1 MNSSKQIKLGAFM
14 SYAAIAFN
22 IIAGLIYTPWMVRQI
37 GKSDYGLFVLVTSFL
52 TYFVIDFGLGQAIA
66 RFIAKY
72 RVEKNEKKVN
82 ELLGL
87 TTKLYL
93 LIDLLIFVALIITY
107 FFIENIFV
115 QLTAVEIAKFKVV
128 FTIAGLFSLFSFPF
142 SSLNGILIAYERFVL
157 LKLCDLLNKVFTIS
171 LMVVALFLGYKLFAL
186 VAINALVGVIIV
198 GVKYFYLAKT
208 TPIKI
213 NYRYYTKE
221 LFHELFNFSAWITVI
236 GIAQRLLL
244 NITPAILG
252 IFSGTVQIAIFAIGM
267 TIEGYTWTF
276 ANALNGLFLP
286 RVSELSAKKE
296 NLHEISN
303 LMIRV
308 GRLQLF
314 IIGLLLIGIITLG
327 KQFIVLWMGED
338 FRDSYYVALLLI
350 LPGII
355 TLTQQI
361 GNTLII
367 VVNKLKYQAILF
379 LVASFLSVL
388 LSVLLAPAHGAI
400 GSAIG
405 IFTAVVLFQVVGMN
419 IIFWKVLKLDI
430 PRFFREAHLKMI
442 FPLGLALIAGFL
454 IQKYVSS
461 TNLILFFLKAILLGL
476 IYVLILWVLGLN
488 YNEKKLI
495 LNTVKRIIPV
505 KYRNSKIIK

>member
-1 MNSSKQIKLGAFM
+1 M

-72 RVEKNEKKVN
+72 RVENYKKKVN

-93 LIDLLIFVALIITY
+93 LIDLFIFIALIITY

-115 QLTAVEIAKFKVV
+115 ELTPEEIEKFKVV
-128 FTIAGLFSLFSFPF
+128 FTIVGLFSLFSFPF

-157 LKLCDLLNKVFTIS
+157 LKLCDLLNKVATIS
-171 LMVVALFLGYKLFAL
+171 LMVIALFLGYKLFAL
-186 VAINALVGVIIV
+186 VTINALVGVIII
-198 GVKYFYLAKT
+198 GIKFFYLAKT
-208 TPIKI
+208 TSIKI
-213 NYRYYTKE
+213 KYRYYSKE
-221 LFHELFNFSAWITVI
+221 LLRELFGFSAWITVI

-267 TIEGYTWTF
+267 TLEGYTWTF

-286 RVSELSAKKE
+286 RVSELSVKKE
-296 NLHEISN
+296 NLREICN

-314 IIGLLLIGIITLG
+314 IIGLLLIGIVTLG
-327 KQFIVLWMGED
+327 KQFIILWMGED
-338 FRDSYYVALLLI
+338 FRDSYYVALFLI

-355 TLTQQI
+355 SLTQQI
-361 GNTLII
+361 GNTFII
-367 VVNKLKYQAILF
+367 VVNKLKYQAIL
-379 LVASFLSVL
+379 LLGASFLSVL
-388 LSVLLAPAHGAI
+388 LSVLLAPTYGAI

-405 IFTAVVLFQVVGMN
+405 IFTAIILSQVVGMN
-419 IIFWKVLKLDI
+419 IIYWKVLKLDI
-430 PRFFREAHLKMI
+430 PRFFREAHLKMLI
-442 FPLGLALIAGFL
+442 PLGLALLAGFL
-454 IQKYVSS
+454 IQIYIPA
-461 TNLILFFLKAILLGL
+461 TNLFLFFPKAILLGV
-476 IYVLILWVLGLN
+476 IYVFLMWIFGLN
-488 YNEKKLI
+488 ISEKQLI
-495 LNTVKRIIPV
+495 HSTVKRLIPGR
-505 KYRNSKIIK
+505 YGNSKKIK